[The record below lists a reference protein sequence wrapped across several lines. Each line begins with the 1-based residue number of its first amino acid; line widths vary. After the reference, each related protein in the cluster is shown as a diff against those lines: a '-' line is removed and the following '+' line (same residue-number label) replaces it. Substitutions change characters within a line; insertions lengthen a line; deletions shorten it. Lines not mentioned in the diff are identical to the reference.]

1 MAGRMGLWEATGSS
15 LLRETMLGMSGYG
28 ALAEF
33 TGAEGEEKRGWKW
46 TRIGL
51 GFVAAGES
59 GGPGGRSGGG
69 SGGKTG
75 GGSG

>member
-1 MAGRMGLWEATGSS
+1 MGSWEATGSS
-15 LLRETMLGMSGYG
+15 SSLLRETRLGMSGYA

-33 TGAEGEEKRGWKW
+33 TGAEEEEKRGWKW

-51 GFVAAGES
+51 GFVAADES
-59 GGPGGRSGGG
+59 GGPCGRSGGG
-69 SGGKTG
+69 SGGKRG